1 MIRCVQGRPPSD
13 QDSPQYP
20 KLTRPEGVGLSLAL
34 VFVVGAVLIWL
45 ISGDTG
51 ASVPSLVV
59 GYSSGVI
66 VGLPTAW
73 VVYRWVLRRLAE
85 GRRLP
90 QPATWPLVGFG
101 VAGTALIRQAPGKSS
116 GRGTGLR
123 HGTRGRHHFLR
134 ADLASPW
141 PTTQRLTREPHESST
156 HATVTWAGSRTQR
169 PNGRPVD
176 VSGRRVHPADP
187 SPTLESTCHRLL
199 GEFFCLREV
208 ASHVEQQAQQRRV
221 LLVEES
227 IEVPR
232 LVGTACL
239 VDPVHPP

>member
-101 VAGTALIRQAPGKSS
+101 VAGTALIRQAPGTVQAVVL
-116 GRGTGLR
+116 GFGMGLVAAIIFFVQIWPR
-123 HGTRGRHHFLR
+123 HG
-134 ADLASPW
+134 P
-141 PTTQRLTREPHESST
+141 PHN
-156 HATVTWAGSRTQR
+156 A
-169 PNGRPVD
+169 
-176 VSGRRVHPADP
+176 
-187 SPTLESTCHRLL
+187 
-199 GEFFCLREV
+199 
-208 ASHVEQQAQQRRV
+208 
-221 LLVEES
+221 
-227 IEVPR
+227 
-232 LVGTACL
+232 
-239 VDPVHPP
+239 